1 MDLKD
6 IVSENRDSP
15 PGQRS
20 PTTSSSSRPRSLPS
34 PEPSP
39 DESSSQ
45 PTTGS
50 KRRLDSGAGDQ
61 PTSNRLT
68 KRPSTDALR
77 DSLRQAKP
85 TKDIGTAPKESVEPK
100 AELDPPGTE
109 STSTN
114 SLSSAPSGATSPR
127 VWAAPSLDSLK
138 TPRPHAPLRKHQST
152 DSLRAPSPSIPVM
165 APTTISSTS
174 SSSRRHAHILSEQ
187 RRRENINEGFQHLKN
202 AVPFCRGTQDSKAM
216 ILKKAVE
223 YISSL
228 EGELARMS
236 DIVHHQQMRP
246 DAASPTHHQPQHPH
260 PVLSPHHHQHQ
271 HQHHPHHHPPP
282 PQYAPPPPPTGPPS
296 TASSSHPPTPTSAGS
311 YHHPPMPQYPPP
323 PPPPP
328 NHGIPPPPQPP
339 KSTPPIHPHQSRPSY
354 SGVAPLSRPGTPNQ
368 YYLSSISRPTS
379 TPPLPSTAHDAH
391 RRSSVP
397 EHAQSHYP
405 PQLRPPLPSPRDLAP
420 PRTTTATATVTPG
433 SAAASRQPSIPSLR
447 DLSR

>member
-45 PTTGS
+45 PPTGS
-50 KRRLDSGAGDQ
+50 KRRLDSGGGDQ

-85 TKDIGTAPKESVEPK
+85 TKDIGTAKESVEPK
-100 AELDPPGTE
+100 AELDTAGTE
-109 STSTN
+109 TTPTN
-114 SLSSAPSGATSPR
+114 SLSSAPSRATSPR

-138 TPRPHAPLRKHQST
+138 APRPHAPLRKHQST

-260 PVLSPHHHQHQ
+260 PVLSPHHHQ
-271 HQHHPHHHPPP
+271 QHHPHHPPP
-282 PQYAPPPPPTGPPS
+282 PQYAPPPPPTGPPA

-311 YHHPPMPQYPPP
+311 YHHHPPMPQYAPPP
-323 PPPPP
+323 PPPV
-328 NHGIPPPPQPP
+328 HGIPPPQPP

-354 SGVAPLSRPGTPNQ
+354 SGVTPLSRPGTPNQ